1 MTPQSKCS
9 SIVSVCVEGRID
21 DGFLI
26 YTHKNYILLAGSGV
40 GSLGSFMLGSLQNR
54 GATKKNQKCLSKGAT
69 CKKERKANEA
79 EEDNF
84 DTVATIP
91 LLQNIL
97 LVVVLLLL
105 LV

>member
-1 MTPQSKCS
+1 MF
-9 SIVSVCVEGRID
+9 VE
-21 DGFLI
+21 
-26 YTHKNYILLAGSGV
+26 
-40 GSLGSFMLGSLQNR
+40 R
-54 GATKKNQKCLSKGAT
+54 GNMQKRK
-69 CKKERKANEA
+69 KANEA

-91 LLQNIL
+91 LLQNTL